1 MNNIQFEEGYNQI
14 NNQYYRGSSNE
25 RGITTWLIN
34 KGIVKS
40 AKSAQLVLLV
50 VAVLCFGLAFYLING
65 NNQTTAT
72 KTDATPVLPLYE
84 RLQRN

>member
-14 NNQYYRGSSNE
+14 NNQYYRGNSNE

-40 AKSAQLVLLV
+40 AKSAQLVLLI
-50 VAVLCFGLAFYLING
+50 VAVLCFGLAFYLTSG

-72 KTDATPVLPLYE
+72 KTDTTTVSPLRA